1 MNEEQERKWCV
12 YKHTNKTNGKVYI
25 GQTGTK
31 VEHRWRNGEGY
42 KNCPLFWKAI
52 CKYGWNNFEHEVI
65 AKNLTQEEANATEN
79 QLILKYNSNNPLY
92 GYNLTSGGD
101 HSIPNEIAR
110 KAISESHMGEK
121 NCNWGK
127 PRTEETRKKI
137 SESNKG
143 KQVSQET
150 RRKLSKSLQKEN
162 HPNWGKHLSEET
174 KRKIGE
180 ANQGRESKFRKKVI
194 CIETQIIYKSISEA
208 AKLNNLHESHI
219 TKCCKH
225 QRKTCGGYHWEY
237 YEESN

>member
-121 NCNWGK
+121 IVIG
-127 PRTEETRKKI
+127 E
-137 SESNKG
+137 
-143 KQVSQET
+143 SQEQK
-150 RRKLSKSLQKEN
+150 KLEKRLVNLIKGSKYHKKLEEN
-162 HPNWGKHLSEET
+162 
-174 KRKIGE
+174 
-180 ANQGRESKFRKKVI
+180 
-194 CIETQIIYKSISEA
+194 
-208 AKLNNLHESHI
+208 
-219 TKCCKH
+219 
-225 QRKTCGGYHWEY
+225 
-237 YEESN
+237 